1 MLPDIQFKF
10 IGANKQAGDLK
21 ALRDSLD
28 IHNVEIIPFLQPE
41 ELYKCYQECSFFVLP
56 SIQECWG
63 LVVNEAASFGTPI
76 ISTWGSGAA
85 VEFLADKYP
94 QYLAQPGDAQ
104 SLRDAILHYQNSSDE
119 EKSEYS
125 KNLIEKS
132 KNYNIEESV
141 RRHLKAFE

>member
-1 MLPDIQFKF
+1 MLEAKR
-10 IGANKQAGDLK
+10 KE
-21 ALRDSLD
+21 LD
-28 IHNVEIIPFLQPE
+28 VKNVEIIPFLQPE

-94 QYLAQPGDAQ
+94 QYLAKPGDPQ
-104 SLRDAILHYQNSSDE
+104 SLRDAINCYLNSSDF
-119 EKSEYS
+119 EKAEYS
-125 KNLIEKS
+125 KYLIDKS
-132 KNYNIEESV
+132 KSYSIEESV
-141 RRHLKAFE
+141 RRHLKAFKS